1 MTMGKTLNEAR
12 IHSKKPKWADMP
24 ETSRSAMMVT
34 FKSPTGKI
42 IVSIAAVE
50 AYRKTLNK

>member
-1 MTMGKTLNEAR
+1 MGKTLNEAR

-24 ETSRSAMMVT
+24 EISRSAMMVT